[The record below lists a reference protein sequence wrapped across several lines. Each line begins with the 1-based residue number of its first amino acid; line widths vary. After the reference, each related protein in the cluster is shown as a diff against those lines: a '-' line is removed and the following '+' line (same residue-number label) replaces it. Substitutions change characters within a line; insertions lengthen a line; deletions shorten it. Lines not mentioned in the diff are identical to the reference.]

1 MATKA
6 QQQAERIKQL
16 EKQVPTHKT
25 QSLPKRGTAE
35 LQNKIKEEQ
44 TKAITTLAKTSVG
57 ERRAEDFKQ
66 KFGVDP
72 KSVLSGLTKLDN
84 KTPTKPERTIPA
96 IQSDTLPTQ
105 KQKEKQAEILDPII
119 YAPGGGGAS
128 QPTSFMDIQPDAQ
141 FDKVLIDLKQ
151 NLLQSR
157 IDDIINEIFKE
168 IDVSGLTLSD
178 RLKVSELPNL
188 ESEYNALMAFHVT
201 PSIDRTNNDAR
212 IAAFYKAQEILQKIE
227 SIKALKIKVDV
238 VLKFEELI
246 NNRVK
251 ELNDWISEPTFNPND
266 KEKIMEKIKEL
277 SRITENAL
285 IRNVQLKE
293 GLISQINKAQVDALE
308 KIRKAEQD
316 EINRIKFI
324 QEQRKEQKPKII
336 DADDFLDKPLDKT
349 LQSNVN
355 WENFAKIFTA
365 QFDSSPEKWAKVIV
379 DQAKGAE
386 MAQKM
391 LNQGKVGK

>member
-188 ESEYNALMAFHVT
+188 ESEYNTLMAFHVT
-201 PSIDRTNNDAR
+201 PSIDKTNNDAR
-212 IAAFYKAQEILQKIE
+212 IAAF
-227 SIKALKIKVDV
+227 
-238 VLKFEELI
+238 
-246 NNRVK
+246 
-251 ELNDWISEPTFNPND
+251 
-266 KEKIMEKIKEL
+266 
-277 SRITENAL
+277 
-285 IRNVQLKE
+285 
-293 GLISQINKAQVDALE
+293 
-308 KIRKAEQD
+308 
-316 EINRIKFI
+316 
-324 QEQRKEQKPKII
+324 
-336 DADDFLDKPLDKT
+336 
-349 LQSNVN
+349 
-355 WENFAKIFTA
+355 
-365 QFDSSPEKWAKVIV
+365 
-379 DQAKGAE
+379 
-386 MAQKM
+386 
-391 LNQGKVGK
+391 